1 MNPAFSVFI
10 MINNF
15 LHDIVIA
22 VPLAS
27 GVAMRVIVGRLENNG
42 DAGADA
48 LMLNMYSKISRIFIG
63 SLVWISL
70 GAIPRI
76 LTFTRFEWAHALS
89 DHNIPGLIAK
99 HLIIFAVLMAG
110 TFLWVALTRRVR
122 KFKSALC

>member
-1 MNPAFSVFI
+1 MNPAFSLFI

-27 GVAMRVIVGRLENNG
+27 GIAMRVIISQFEKNRDACTG
-42 DAGADA
+42 D
-48 LMLNMYSKISRIFIG
+48 LMISMYSKISKVFIV
-63 SLVWISL
+63 SLIWITL

-76 LTFTRFEWAHALS
+76 LTFTRFEWARALS

-99 HLIIFAVLMAG
+99 HLIVFTVLMAG

-122 KFKSALC
+122 KFKSAL